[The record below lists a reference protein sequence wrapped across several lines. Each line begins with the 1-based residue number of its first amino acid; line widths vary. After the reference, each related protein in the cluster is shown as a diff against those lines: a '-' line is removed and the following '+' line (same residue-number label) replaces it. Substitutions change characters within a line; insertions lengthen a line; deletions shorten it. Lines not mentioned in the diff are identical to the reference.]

1 MRKSRW
7 VYFWKA
13 VLYVGIF
20 LAMQIIAAI
29 PVGIWY
35 GMKISMEIVQGGGAS
50 LTPADLIQDMMDG
63 ILPFV
68 LIISDVLALIV
79 VTLLLKREKPKRS
92 LAAALSLNGFSPWLI
107 LPLIFVG
114 VFMNLAVEGVFS
126 YLPESWLQSYGESS
140 SLLDSMSPL
149 MIVSTV
155 VMAPLT
161 EELVFR
167 AAVMTRLR
175 RGFSWAA
182 AILIQAAFFAVC
194 HGQLLWMTYTF
205 ALGALMGVIWMQTK
219 STWATILVHFGFNG
233 LSALL
238 MMENVSEF
246 FEAIPA
252 PVLVGVGFGMTA
264 CCVAAV
270 LLQGGTDNIRTP
282 YAWEDPE
289 PYVQRAPFPSQNY
302 SPYAQPYAAPNAA
315 PYGQPYM
322 PGYGVQTPYG
332 QAPGSLPGQNFPPA
346 GQEPPRE
353 G

>member
-1 MRKSRW
+1 
-7 VYFWKA
+7 
-13 VLYVGIF
+13 
-20 LAMQIIAAI
+20 
-29 PVGIWY
+29 
-35 GMKISMEIVQGGGAS
+35 
-50 LTPADLIQDMMDG
+50 
-63 ILPFV
+63 
-68 LIISDVLALIV
+68 
-79 VTLLLKREKPKRS
+79 
-92 LAAALSLNGFSPWLI
+92 
-107 LPLIFVG
+107 
-114 VFMNLAVEGVFS
+114 
-126 YLPESWLQSYGESS
+126 
-140 SLLDSMSPL
+140 
-149 MIVSTV
+149 
-155 VMAPLT
+155 
-161 EELVFR
+161 
-167 AAVMTRLR
+167 
-175 RGFSWAA
+175 
-182 AILIQAAFFAVC
+182 
-194 HGQLLWMTYTF
+194 MTYTF

-315 PYGQPYM
+315 PYGQPSM